1 MSELRSENSAASGP
15 VEMGLAYGVLAGLH
29 ALARE
34 MGLVEAVGEGHR
46 LQRLALFLIHARVAH
61 QGGRLSAA
69 RWSEDHAV
77 SEILQVGRFD
87 EDDLYAALDY
97 LDQQQ
102 PRIEAT
108 LQIRS
113 PVPSSRT
120 VFLYDVT
127 SVYFEGRPF
136 RFSGAPLY

>member
-15 VEMGLAYGVLAGLH
+15 VEMGPAYGVLAGLY

-46 LQRLALFLIHARVAH
+46 LQRLALFLIYARVAH

-77 SEILQVGRFD
+77 HEVLQVGRFD
-87 EDDLYAALDY
+87 EEDLYAALDH
-97 LDQQQ
+97 LEQEQR
-102 PRIEAT
+102 RIEDA
-108 LQIRS
+108 LQTRS
-113 PVPSSRT
+113 PVASSRA